1 MKAQTKK
8 RLLKEELSDLAGKVF
23 KDGPYEYRIYVR
35 TGSLG
40 DDDII
45 SISLFIEN
53 TPDYVGGD
61 LYMYAINH
69 VAAVAGEDQIKNS
82 DWMIN
87 KVVLE
92 SHESLGEM
100 TALILK
106 DNRNVL
112 GLQSYIDLFKKIQSI
127 QDRKIVF
134 EDVKRT
140 LMARERKIRKVLEY
154 MQDNIT
160 EVEGTPVSIEYK
172 VTGEIKR
179 HNDTILAPKLT
190 IEVNVAFNTSWN
202 NGQTEM
208 ARETIDHIVQSV
220 QNTLEELS
228 PIDFHSYDSIAVR
241 KKRETDPKGFR

>member
-140 LMARERKIRKVLEY
+140 LIARERKLTKVLEY
-154 MQDNIT
+154 MKNNIT
-160 EVEGTPVSIEYK
+160 KVEGVPVRITYNVS
-172 VTGEIKR
+172 GEIKR
-179 HNDTILAPKLT
+179 HNDTILAPKLNAT
-190 IEVNVAFNTSWN
+190 ITVDFKSN
-202 NGQTEM
+202 NDLSRDQINAVTEKVHEM
-208 ARETIDHIVQSV
+208 M
-220 QNTLEELS
+220 EELS
-228 PIDFHSYDSIAVR
+228 PIDIHSYDAIRVTSAR
-241 KKRETDPKGFR
+241 Q